1 MISAFGKMLSGRTEP
16 GRSNDNLGSAGD
28 ATSKA
33 SEALTQ
39 EFFNAIQDHDTDT
52 VRRLLV
58 DHKTELTR
66 VRFKPEP
73 QSVRFP
79 AEVERDAY
87 TLLGAYLGPLTGL
100 QYSILTGRDG
110 IAKDILD
117 ATFEQDID
125 ARFGNGNTAL
135 HLAVLL
141 GASTMVS
148 ALIERGADIS
158 LKNKRGYSVVDMSDN
173 SDILNL
179 LKSGNN
185 GDDEEVAVEA

>member
-117 ATFEQDID
+117 ATFEQ
-125 ARFGNGNTAL
+125 AL